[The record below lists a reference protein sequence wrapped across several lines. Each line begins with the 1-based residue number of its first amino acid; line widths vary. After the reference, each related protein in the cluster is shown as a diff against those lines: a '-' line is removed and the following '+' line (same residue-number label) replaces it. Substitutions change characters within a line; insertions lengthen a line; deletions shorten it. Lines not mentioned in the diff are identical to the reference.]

1 MKEYYAI
8 KEGNFSNYMHFGHA
22 HLNTAE
28 CFSGFQAG
36 GEAFLASP
44 LLSSGGVSR
53 RGCSTICS
61 RDLRVRRG
69 SARPRMAWLSY
80 HPLPDCGH
88 IAGGGPRGS
97 RWRSFALV
105 LLRDAAGPLA
115 FTHPETHNQ
124 SIWNFINF
132 LRR

>member
-8 KEGNFSNYMHFGHA
+8 KEGNFSNYMHSGHA

-44 LLSSGGVSR
+44 LAPVAWGGGR
-53 RGCSTICS
+53 STICS

-69 SARPRMAWLSY
+69 CAQPRMPLLSY
-80 HPLPDCGH
+80 HPLPGCEH
-88 IAGGGPRGS
+88 IAAGGPRGS
-97 RWRSFALV
+97 RRRSFALV
-105 LLRDAAGPLA
+105 LLRDAAGPA
-115 FTHPETHNQ
+115 GVHTPRAAQ
-124 SIWNFINF
+124 SIKSEFH
-132 LRR
+132 